1 MATLILTCP
10 NNINHMF
17 LIMLFRFFFF
27 YLYFATTPA
36 TCLSN
41 ETDLAALL
49 AFKSTI
55 ADDPLGALR
64 SWNET
69 AHFCEWEGIL
79 CSRRHRGRVVSIDL
93 RSQGL
98 VGSLPPHLGNL
109 SFLRAFILQNNSFY
123 GEIPEEFGRLRRL
136 EFVEFS
142 NNSFSGE
149 IPRNISQCSNL
160 YYLNLIDNDLTG
172 VIIPELGSM
181 FQLEA
186 LGLTTN
192 NLSGTIPPFVG
203 NLTNLSRLSL
213 SNCGLEGEIPESL
226 VQLRRLRFINLSNN
240 KLTGEI
246 PYGLYNISNI
256 TVFSMGLNGL
266 HGNIPPDI
274 GFTLPKLRVFELGG
288 NYFDGRIPVSLS
300 NASFLESIYLFFNR
314 FTGQMPNDFHR
325 LPALEE
331 LLIQF
336 NSLEGDVSLILS
348 SLTNCTNLESL
359 DVSVNL
365 LSGSLPDSIAN
376 LSSQL
381 SQLYIGG
388 NQIQGTIP
396 AGIENLIGLTVLDFR
411 DNGLEGRIPWGIG
424 KLRKLQEINMGTN
437 KLTNEI
443 PSSLGNLT
451 LLNRVSLKEN
461 FLYGEIPQS
470 LSNWKNLLSLDLSSN
485 NLNGSIPRDV
495 ISLSSISIL
504 FNMSFNSFTGPIP
517 VEVGSLR
524 NLKDLDLSHNR
535 LSGQIPR
542 TLSSCVVLQRLHL
555 ESNFLEGEI
564 PAGLSDL
571 KGLQELDL
579 SQNNLSGSIPSFL
592 VNELNLISLNL
603 SFNRLQGAVPTH
615 GVFQNRSAISLE
627 GNDDLCGGIDSLK
640 LPPCPSTN
648 LKKKHFSNLWKILIS
663 VLCSGAIC
671 LTLSI
676 CICILFYR
684 RRMSQEARYLVP
696 SLPESFLR
704 LSYADLA
711 KATDGFSEANLL
723 GYGRFGSI
731 YKGILDD
738 KQMSVAVK
746 VLNLEIKGASKSFM
760 SECNA
765 IKGIRHRNLLKI
777 LSVCES
783 TDSQGNNFKALVY
796 EFMANGSLD
805 KWLHNDYAKNEQGSS
820 KTLSLAQRLNIAI
833 DVASAVEYLHTG
845 TDSVIIHGDLKP
857 SNILL
862 DEHLTAHVGDFGLA
876 KVISKICP
884 PDGTSTNSAAIKGTI
899 GYIPPEYGMTNDIS
913 IQGDIYS
920 YGIFLLEMI
929 TNIRPTDDA
938 AFCCQSSLRD
948 LVSHALRSQEID
960 QIIPREHTVHMDSKI
975 KNCMSCI
982 LEIGVAC
989 SEEWPKDRMQMND
1002 VVRKLH
1008 DIQKAYLAE

>member
-1 MATLILTCP
+1 
-10 NNINHMF
+10 MF
-17 LIMLFRFFFF
+17 RMLFCIFF

-41 ETDLAALL
+41 ETDFAALL
-49 AFKSTI
+49 AFKN
-55 ADDPLGALR
+55 AVDDDPSGALK

-79 CSRRHRGRVVSIDL
+79 CSQRHRGRVVSLNL
-93 RSQGL
+93 RSRGL

-123 GEIPEEFGRLRRL
+123 GEIPEDFGRMRRL
-136 EFVEFS
+136 EIVEFS

-149 IPRNISQCSNL
+149 IPRNLSQCSNL
-160 YYLNLIDNDLTG
+160 YYLNLIDNELTG
-172 VIIPELGSM
+172 IIIPELGSM
-181 FQLEA
+181 FKLEA

-192 NLSGTIPPFVG
+192 NLSGTIPSFIG
-203 NLTNLSRLSL
+203 NLTSLTRLSL

-274 GFTLPKLRVFELGG
+274 GFTLPKLRVFDLGG
-288 NYFDGRIPVSLS
+288 NYFDGLVPVSIS
-300 NASFLESIYLFFNR
+300 NASFLESIYLFFNK

-325 LPALEE
+325 LSALEE

-336 NSLEGDVSLILS
+336 NGLEGDISFIS

-359 DVSVNL
+359 DVSFNL

-376 LSSQL
+376 LSRQL
-381 SQLYIGG
+381 SQLYIGE

-396 AGIENLIGLTVLDFR
+396 AGIENLIGLTILDFR
-411 DNGLEGRIPWGIG
+411 NNVLEGGIPWGIG
-424 KLRKLQEINMGTN
+424 KLSKLQEIDMGTN

-443 PSSLGNLT
+443 PSSLGNMT
-451 LLNRVSLKEN
+451 LLNRVSFKEN

-495 ISLSSISIL
+495 ISLSSISIF
-504 FNMSFNSFTGPIP
+504 FNMSHNGFTGPIP
-517 VEVGSLR
+517 LEVGSLI

-535 LSGQIPR
+535 LSGPIPR
-542 TLSSCVVLQRLHL
+542 TFSSCIMLQRLHL
-555 ESNFLEGEI
+555 ERNSLEGEI
-564 PAGLSDL
+564 PTGLSAL

-592 VNELNLISLNL
+592 ANELNLISLNL
-603 SFNRLQGAVPTH
+603 SFNRLQGEVPTQ
-615 GVFQNRSAISLE
+615 GVFQNGSAISLE
-627 GNDDLCGGIDSLK
+627 GNDNLCGRIASLK

-648 LKKKHFSNLWKILIS
+648 FKKKHFSNLWKILIS
-663 VLCSGAIC
+663 VLGAGAIC
-671 LTLSI
+671 LTLSV
-676 CICILFYR
+676 CIWIFVFR
-684 RRMSQEARYLVP
+684 RRISQEARYSVP

-704 LSYADLA
+704 LSFEDLV

-723 GYGRFGSI
+723 GSGRFGSV
-731 YKGILDD
+731 YEGILED

-746 VLNLEIKGASKSFM
+746 VLNLEIKGASKSFT

-765 IKGIRHRNLLKI
+765 IRGIRHRNLLKI

-783 TDSQGNNFKALVY
+783 IDSQGNNFKALVY
-796 EFMANGSLD
+796 EFMAYGSLD
-805 KWLHNDYAKNEQGSS
+805 KWLHKN
-820 KTLSLAQRLNIAI
+820 LSLAQRLNIAI
-833 DVASAVEYLHTG
+833 DVASAVEYLHNG
-845 TDSVIIHGDLKP
+845 TDSVVVHGDLKP

-876 KVISKICP
+876 KVISNICP
-884 PDGTSTNSAAIKGTI
+884 PNETGTNSAAIKGTI

-920 YGIFLLEMI
+920 CGIFLLEMI

-938 AFCCQSSLRD
+938 AFGGHSNLHD
-948 LVSHALRSQEID
+948 LVSHALQSQETD
-960 QIIPREHTVHMDSKI
+960 QIIPREHTDSKI
-975 KNCMSCI
+975 KNCMTCI
-982 LEIGVAC
+982 LQIGVAC
-989 SEEWPKDRMQMND
+989 SKESPKDRMQMND

-1008 DIQKAYLAE
+1008 DIQKAYLA